1 MIDFE
6 DVIKVNLLLQD
17 AQAAE
22 SDNRE
27 KVREAHHFL
36 DKRDGQWEPDIINRM
51 QSRPRYTFD
60 KCNPIVDDIAGE
72 MEGADFDIRVRP
84 SGGQATKDMAKT
96 IDGIIRNIENMSNAT
111 QIFNAAGREMVAGG
125 LAGWE
130 VAQDWVDADSFDQDL
145 MIKPISNYEDRVWFI
160 NGGERQDQSDA
171 PGVFV
176 LQNLTPDEY
185 ETRFPDGSKQ
195 SIGSQKT
202 FDAYTHKPEFITV
215 GRILYKEKVVKELA
229 LMTNGAV
236 YEMDDNFKRVEDE
249 LAAQGITVERTRK
262 KDSVKVVSRLFDGG
276 EWLTEKE
283 DTVFQWLPIIPTYGN
298 FKIRESKIIYRGA
311 IDKLM
316 DAQRVYNYAR
326 SREVEEVALAPRA
339 KYWMTRKQAEN
350 GDDRLKLSTLNTNS
364 DPVQFYT
371 ADEKNPGPPQQIG
384 GAAPNP
390 GLLTTVQNS
399 LSDIG
404 TSAGRLSVQG
414 GDTDG
419 PLSGVAI
426 QKLQNKG
433 DNSTIKYFKAQEVA
447 ICHTARILVDALPRV
462 YDTRREIRV
471 LGEDESFEMVTLN
484 EQVYDT
490 QTDAMVTIN
499 DTTKGKYD
507 VTCDVGPAFK
517 NRQQE
522 AVKALQ
528 ELSQVIPGLA
538 ELTADIQ
545 LKNIASPGVDLAA
558 ERIRTK
564 LFEAG
569 QIPFTQMTKD
579 EQAQFQQSQK
589 QQAQAGKNDPA
600 SLIAQAEVEK
610 AQAQTAD
617 TISKTRDRDTKSL
630 LEERKQLL
638 GAQDKAEKRDI
649 EELKL
654 LLMQQSQDATQQQAT
669 IQANM
674 DAQKTLIDNLN
685 TQAQTLKLLREAMGV
700 DTFAGPHTTEA
711 FVQQAETIT
720 DQQDVIQPTIETDFL
735 TAEATKP
742 PTLAEQRR
750 AERESAR
757 RNRLEGAG
765 IDMSDNEQ

>member
-1 MIDFE
+1 MIDFD
-6 DVIKVNLLLQD
+6 DVIVVNKLLKD
-17 AQAAE
+17 AQEAE

-51 QSRPRYTFD
+51 QNRPRYTFD

-72 MEGADFDIRVRP
+72 MESADFDIRVRP
-84 SGGQATKDMAKT
+84 AGGQATKDMAKT
-96 IDGIIRNIENMSNAT
+96 IDGLIRNIENMSNAT
-111 QIFNAAGREMVAGG
+111 AVFNAAGREMVAAGF
-125 LAGWE
+125 AGWE
-130 VAQDWVDADSFDQDL
+130 VAHDWVDADSFEQDL
-145 MIKPISNYEDRVWFI
+145 MIKPLSNYEDRVWFDD
-160 NGGERQDQSDA
+160 GAELQDMSDA
-171 PGVFV
+171 RWVVV
-176 LQNLTPDEY
+176 LQNLTRDEY

-202 FDAYTHKPEFITV
+202 FDAYTHKPDFITV
-215 GRILYKEKVVKELA
+215 GRLLYKDKVVKELA
-229 LMTNGAV
+229 LMSNGAV
-236 YEMDDNFKRVEDE
+236 YEMDDNFKQVEDE
-249 LAAQGITVERTRK
+249 LAEQGITVERTRK

-276 EWLTEKE
+276 EWLTSKE

-298 FKIRESKIIYRGA
+298 FKIRESKVIYRGA

-339 KYWMTRKQAEN
+339 KYWMTRKQAEHA
-350 GDDRLKLSTLNTNS
+350 DDRAKLSTLNTNS

-371 ADEKNPGPPQQIG
+371 ADEKAPGAPPQIG
-384 GAAPNP
+384 GAIVNP

-404 TSAGRLSVQG
+404 TSAGRLSVMG

-433 DNSTIKYFKAQEVA
+433 DNSTIKYFKSQEVA
-447 ICHTARILVDALPRV
+447 ICHTARVLVDALPRV

-484 EQVYDT
+484 EQVFDN
-490 QTDAMVTIN
+490 QTEKMVTIN

-522 AVKALQ
+522 AVKAIQ
-528 ELSQVIPGLA
+528 ELSLVIPGLA

-545 LKNIASPGVDLAA
+545 LKNISSPGIDLAA

-579 EQAQFQQSQK
+579 EQAQFQQSEEQR
-589 QQAQAGKNDPA
+589 QQAGANDPA
-600 SLIAQAEVEK
+600 TLIAQAEVEK
-610 AQAQTAD
+610 ARAQTAD
-617 TISKTRDRDTKSL
+617 TISKTQDREKQSL
-630 LEERKQLL
+630 LQEQKQLL
-638 GAQDKAEKRDI
+638 DAQDKAEKRDI

-654 LLMQQSQDATQQQAT
+654 LLKQQQQAAADQQAT

-674 DAQKTLIDNLN
+674 DAQTTLIDNLN
-685 TQAQTLKLLREAMGV
+685 TQAETLKLIREAMGV
-700 DTFAGPHTTEA
+700 DTFTGPHTTEA
-711 FVQQAETIT
+711 FVQQ
-720 DQQDVIQPTIETDFL
+720 
-735 TAEATKP
+735 
-742 PTLAEQRR
+742 
-750 AERESAR
+750 
-757 RNRLEGAG
+757 N
-765 IDMSDNEQ
+765 